1 MKQYV
6 IHFQSKVEE
15 SNVGFFY
22 RGRKEGFTSVFKAD
36 RAKKFKT
43 EDAAFAR
50 LKTLQEKEGE
60 YYDFEIKEIYI

>member
-6 IHFQSKVEE
+6 IYFQSKVEE

-22 RGRKEGFTSVFKAD
+22 RDRKVGFTSVFKAD

-43 EDAAFAR
+43 ENAAFAR
-50 LKTLQEKEGE
+50 LKTLQEKEGD
-60 YYDFEIKEIYI
+60 YYTFKIEEIYI